1 VSRTPYAR
9 MVSVAARLPGP
20 LLPVG
25 IMAAAASSTGSMFT
39 TATLVGAALI
49 GMSISAPAA
58 SALAERVGPRNVLL
72 VSAIVHVL
80 MLVLM
85 VSSIER
91 LTRQDTITS
100 NAVIYALLLSF
111 TLVAGLSTPATATFS
126 RLRWWIP
133 RGLSQERGE
142 GAIGPHSVREGLRFE
157 ARIDEGALIAAPV
170 LIAVLSFSFGPTVGL
185 LCSAVLTAVAVPL
198 YSVEQGDP
206 VIVPAEATRFPL
218 GGAEHAQ
225 QLLLEYRG
233 LAPDHEPHEVEA
245 TGPQD
250 PEVRWIRGAIAA
262 ATLALCLGAV
272 LGALWIGVLDAAQVL
287 RRPSLFALTL
297 GVLAAASLTAAGFNA
312 RHFTDPIRLRRRR
325 LNALLLLG
333 LSLVL
338 LAVSVLSTPG
348 LLAFVILSALGAAI
362 AAVLGRLLI
371 GLYSSLAIGA
381 PAQKLPT
388 ALVTISGGLLLGL
401 VLGLTV
407 AGVSADE
414 LGQGWSA
421 LVGVVAAALISG
433 IVLGGAL
440 WGSPARPRS

>member
-1 VSRTPYAR
+1 MKPTPYAR

-20 LLPVG
+20 LLPIG

-58 SALAERVGPRNVLL
+58 GALAERVGPRNVLL

-126 RLRWWIP
+126 RMRWWVP
-133 RGLSQERGE
+133 RGLSQKRGE
-142 GAIGPHSVREGLRFE
+142 AVIGSRSVREGLRFE

-170 LIAVLSFSFGPTVGL
+170 LIALLSFSFGPTVGL

-225 QLLLEYRG
+225 QLLFEYRG
-233 LAPDHEPHEVEA
+233 LAPDHEPHEVEVIE
-245 TGPQD
+245 PQ
-250 PEVRWIRGAIAA
+250 ETENRWVRGAIAA

-287 RRPSLFALTL
+287 GRPSLFALTL
-297 GVLAAASLTAAGFNA
+297 GVLAAASLTAAGFNS
-312 RHFTDPIRLRRRR
+312 RDFTDPLRLRRRR
-325 LNALLLLG
+325 LNALMLLG

-338 LAVSVLSTPG
+338 LAVSVLPAPG
-348 LLAFVILSALGAAI
+348 LLAFVILSVLSALI

-371 GLYSSLAIGA
+371 GLYSSLATGA

-388 ALVTISGGLLLGL
+388 VLVTISGGLLVGL

-407 AGVSADE
+407 AGISADE

-421 LVGVVAAALISG
+421 IVGVVAAALISG

-440 WGSPARPRS
+440 WGSPARARA